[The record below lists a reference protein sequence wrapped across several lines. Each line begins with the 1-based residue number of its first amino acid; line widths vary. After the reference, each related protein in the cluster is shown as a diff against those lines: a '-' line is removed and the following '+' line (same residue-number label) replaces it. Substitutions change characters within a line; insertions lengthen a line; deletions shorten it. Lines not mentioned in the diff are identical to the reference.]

1 MCHGLRCDPERDS
14 TSFQHTHTKLTCF
27 ISFLY
32 KSEFT
37 LYNYSS
43 QNKICSAA
51 HNMSNEL

>member
-1 MCHGLRCDPERDS
+1 MASDVTLNVTLLH
-14 TSFQHTHTKLTCF
+14 FNTHTKLTCF